1 MDFAELMAKIGFTVD
16 QASVNKV
23 NQTVGSIKGMIGKAL
38 GAIGIGFSM
47 KALND
52 AVEQFRGINRSLE
65 SALGQFGDMDEI
77 QKKILD
83 TSKDV
88 VGNYEDIA
96 KNVSDL
102 VKNNKTLFD
111 VDKAI
116 EFTDTMTK
124 LVKLSGGSNSDAS
137 GLISSMASDMKH
149 GRVSSGII
157 EQLINKVPE
166 ATKIL
171 TQYYGVNEQR
181 LRTMAQAGLLR
192 AKDLQKAFSDAGESV
207 NQAFEEMGP
216 KVSDVLSSARSEFK
230 YFVEETDE
238 MFGITKEIAKF
249 LRSGFQVLMRWL
261 QEARSKLQALSDKV
275 GGFRNIMKTL
285 AAIVV
290 AMNFDKIVKGVQS
303 LASAFST
310 MGVKGMLIVGI
321 IALLLLSLED
331 LVYFMQGKD
340 SLLGRIFDKAGIDSE
355 KARDM
360 ITGAWGGI
368 KDFLANAWQG
378 IKDWWDENG
387 EGIIEGL
394 KGVVQAIT
402 RIVNGA
408 WKAIQRIWASIS
420 GWWDENGEA
429 ITEKVVGLFGT
440 IKDDLIAAWHAIE
453 EWWDE
458 HGESVIELIAGAFT
472 GLLDAC
478 GPLIDALKDLW
489 ELLKALITGDFEGAW
504 ESFKKIGEDIVNAF
518 AALAQSLYETELG
531 KKAMDWGS
539 KFVANFAA
547 GITGGYEALKNAL
560 GHAANDIREFFGLDP
575 IFEDDRGTPVTID
588 DGKINL
594 LDNDTGKFGFMPN
607 LNPTQHTYFS
617 NLSEEEMLEA
627 GKAIDERLL
636 KAKGVID
643 ASGAP
648 KNIYGDPTQWWS
660 DYPLSAQQLIDLD
673 NKANNVLGGLKTFA
687 QSANVQPQTMGNVT
701 DSHDEN
707 YQINQEVTVNNTFN
721 GDGQQNSYA
730 AAKKI
735 ETEVARE
742 LGRPLQLLHA
752 R

>member
-16 QASVNKV
+16 QASINKV

-38 GAIGIGFSM
+38 GAIGIGFSL

-52 AVEQFRGINRSLE
+52 AVEQVRGINRSLE

-111 VDKAI
+111 VDKAT

-124 LVKLSGGSNSDAS
+124 LVKLSGGSNAEAS
-137 GLISSMASDMKH
+137 GLISSMASDFKH

-192 AKDLQKAFSDAGESV
+192 AKDLQKAFADAGESV

-216 KVSDVLSSARSEFK
+216 RITDVLSSARSEFK
-230 YFVEETDE
+230 YFIEETDE
-238 MFGITKEIAKF
+238 MFGITQNIAKF
-249 LRSGFQVLMRWL
+249 LRSGFQTLMRWL
-261 QEARSKLQALSDKV
+261 QDARSKLQALSDKV
-275 GGFRNIMKTL
+275 GGFQNILKTI
-285 AAIVV
+285 AAILI

-310 MGVKGMLIVGI
+310 MGAKGMLIVGI
-321 IALLLLSLED
+321 IALLLLTLED

-368 KDFLANAWQG
+368 KDFLAKAWQG

-402 RIVNGA
+402 RIVNDA
-408 WKAIQRIWASIS
+408 WKTIQRIWASIS
-420 GWWDENGEA
+420 SWWDENGEA

-453 EWWDE
+453 EWWNE
-458 HGESVIELIAGAFT
+458 HGDSVIELIAGAFT

-504 ESFKKIGEDIVNAF
+504 ESFKKIGEDLVKAF
-518 AALAQSLYETELG
+518 TNLAAALYDTELG

-539 KFVANFAA
+539 EFVANFVA
-547 GITGGYEALKNAL
+547 GIKGGYDKLKAALRN
-560 GHAANDIREFFGLDP
+560 AANDIRAFFGLDP
-575 IFEDDRGTPVTID
+575 IEEEKAPLDKDVEKRLYASRRKEYEDHMKEVRSNRSNYYVIGVDEGLTGD
-588 DGKINL
+588 ELGKY
-594 LDNDTGKFGFMPN
+594 LDYTR
-607 LNPTQHTYFS
+607 
-617 NLSEEEMLEA
+617 NLSSEQVSAYQESFNGYRESGEINDALTRTIYQAASVVNDLAYLGEA
-627 GKAIDERLL
+627 
-636 KAKGVID
+636 
-643 ASGAP
+643 SSP
-648 KNIYGDPTQWWS
+648 
-660 DYPLSAQQLIDLD
+660 SAGT
-673 NKANNVLGGLKTFA
+673 LGN
-687 QSANVQPQTMGNVT
+687 SV
-701 DSHDEN
+701 DSRDMSTEV
-707 YQINQEVTVNNTFN
+707 NQEVTINNTFN
-721 GDGQQNSYA
+721 GEGQQNSYA

-735 ETEVARE
+735 GNELTRE